1 MRSHEMLDKVQSAD
15 GFIAALDQSGGST
28 AKALEIYGV
37 PESAYSGDQE
47 MFDWVHEMR
56 TRIVTSA
63 SFDGGRILGAILFED
78 TMGREVAGKP
88 TARYLWDEK
97 RVVPFLKVDNGLTA
111 QENGVR
117 LMKPMPGLDELLDRA
132 LTNQIFGTKM
142 RSVILEAN
150 DAGIE
155 AIVDQQFEIGSHILS
170 RGLMPILEP
179 EVDIHCHDKAD
190 CEELLRTSILAHLNA
205 LESGRR
211 VILKLTLPD
220 QDDFYAPCIEHP
232 NTLRVL
238 ALSGGF
244 SRARA
249 NELLTRNHGLIASF
263 SRALTEG
270 LTVQQTDEEFDALLD
285 SSIHDIFE
293 ASKT

>member
-1 MRSHEMLDKVQSAD
+1 MLDKVQSAD

>member
-1 MRSHEMLDKVQSAD
+1 MLEKVQSAV

-28 AKALEIYGV
+28 AKALGMYGV
-37 PESAYSGDQE
+37 PERAYSGDQE
-47 MFDWVHEMR
+47 MFDRVHDMR

-88 TARYLWDEK
+88 TARYLWEEK

-132 LTNQIFGTKM
+132 LTNQVFGTKM

-150 DAGIE
+150 EAGIE

-170 RGLMPILEP
+170 RGLIPILEP
-179 EVDIHCHDKAD
+179 EVDIYSHDKAN
-190 CEELLRTSILAHLNA
+190 CEAMLRTSLLAHLDA

-220 QDDFYAPCIEHP
+220 QDDFYAPCLEHP

-238 ALSGGF
+238 ALSGGH
-244 SRARA
+244 SRALA

-270 LTVQQTDEEFDALLD
+270 LTVQQTDEEFDALLH
-285 SSIHDIFE
+285 SSIQDIFE
-293 ASKT
+293 ASST